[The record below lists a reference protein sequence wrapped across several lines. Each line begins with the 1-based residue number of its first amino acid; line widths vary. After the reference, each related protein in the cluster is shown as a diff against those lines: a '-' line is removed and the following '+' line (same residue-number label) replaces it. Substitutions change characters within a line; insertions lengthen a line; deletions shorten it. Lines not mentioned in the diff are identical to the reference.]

1 MTAIKKKKRTDDIR
15 EGGKFAVG
23 FASAALVF
31 IGVFLVF
38 ESLKMSLVRSEAILL
53 LPALVALV
61 VSLSSLMLSY
71 FSLSEQRLTRQA
83 GTDPVLIAHFDQR
96 EDAAELIVI
105 KISNVGAGAALK
117 VKIDIE
123 TDQEGFDAGVFSPK
137 NIGAN
142 PLRTIP
148 QNDSISLNFG
158 RGFELLKDPL
168 PKPITVGLKYENIE
182 GLERSQSFELDVL
195 EMANLPVHRSLGY
208 RQARATEDIAK
219 QLSKNASDLDTV
231 IKEITEM
238 KSDFRQWAKVAKQK

>member
-1 MTAIKKKKRTDDIR
+1 M
-15 EGGKFAVG
+15 
-23 FASAALVF
+23 
-31 IGVFLVF
+31 
-38 ESLKMSLVRSEAILL
+38 LL
-53 LPALVALV
+53 AALVALV

-96 EDAAELIVI
+96 EDAAELIVL
-105 KISNVGAGAALK
+105 KISKVGAGAALE

-158 RGFELLKDPL
+158 RGFELLKEPL

-182 GLERSQSFELDVL
+182 ALERSQSFELD
-195 EMANLPVHRSLGY
+195 LGY